1 MKAFDV
7 IERAKRGV
15 PTAATVDTRTIDP
28 SSTPTALTTV
38 LCAAAL
44 LLACPSVADV
54 TVREQMTMNFAI
66 IKAHST
72 NTERIAGDKQRT
84 ESDVRCDGMMSLLC
98 GKTQQVDIV
107 RLDRGVTW
115 KVESKKK
122 RYSEIPLP
130 TPEQSRAAAEHMHAA
145 MEKLK
150 SCPAVKRAEQVDTSK
165 CELSQPILTVD
176 KTDEVASIAGHDAK
190 RTNLKFTQ
198 TCKSKEAATQ
208 TCDLVYSMDLWL
220 TRDEIPG
227 LADRQEFQ
235 RHYLAHLGAEDA
247 ATSAQLGQYMAPY
260 ADVIKQLKGKAED
273 LKGYPLKS
281 TFRFAFGGAS
291 CGAGTSAPAGAT
303 GSALSEAGKA
313 AGVAGA
319 NSAEQAAR
327 RGTID
332 KVQQSTGTSLGGYV
346 AGSAA
351 GAFADK
357 LVGGLFTKKSKP
369 EDKPP
374 APDAA
379 ASNGAPAT
387 IVAELTM
394 ETVALNTDPVPAD
407 QFEVPTGFTKQVV
420 DNSAEPQMPS
430 CPAST
435 P

>member
-1 MKAFDV
+1 MKAFV
-7 IERAKRGV
+7 LIERVRRV
-15 PTAATVDTRTIDP
+15 AARVASDDARTITA
-28 SSTPTALTTV
+28 SSTPNGLTV
-38 LCAAAL
+38 LLCMGAL
-44 LLACPSVADV
+44 WLACPAVADV
-54 TVREQMTMNFAI
+54 TVQEQMTMNFAI

-84 ESDVRCDGMMSLLC
+84 ESELRCDGMMSLLC

-115 KVESKKK
+115 KVEPKKK
-122 RYSEIPLP
+122 RYTEIPLP

-150 SCPAVKRAEQVDTSK
+150 SCPAAKQAEQVDTSK
-165 CELSQPILTVD
+165 CELSQPVLTVD

-190 RTNLKFTQ
+190 RTKLKFTQ
-198 TCKSKEAATQ
+198 SCKSKEAATQ
-208 TCDLVYSMDLWL
+208 PCDLVYTLDLWL

-247 ATSAQLGQYMAPY
+247 ATSAQLAQYMAPY
-260 ADVIKQLKGKAED
+260 ADVMKQLKEKAAD

-291 CGAGTSAPAGAT
+291 CGAGSSATAGAS
-303 GSALSEAGKA
+303 GSALSEAGKE

-327 RGTID
+327 WGTID
-332 KVQQSTGTSLGGYV
+332 KVQQSTGSSAGGYV

-351 GAFADK
+351 GAFAGK
-357 LVGGLFTKKSKP
+357 LIGGLFAKKSKP
-369 EDKPP
+369 EDKPT

-379 ASNGAPAT
+379 AGNGAPAT
-387 IVAELTM
+387 TVAELTM
-394 ETVALNTDPVPAD
+394 ETVALNTDPVPAE
-407 QFEVPTGFTKQVV
+407 QFEVPTGFTKHVV
-420 DNSAEPQMPS
+420 DNTSESQMPS
-430 CPAST
+430 CPTST